1 MWDFGLLMLGI
12 VGLPIPDET
21 LLMFTGYLIFKH
33 ELEPLP
39 AFAAGFW
46 EASVASPSA
55 MRWVACLDCISSLVS
70 AAFYMS
76 CLRISTM
83 SAPGTRARASMGSSS
98 AISFP
103 YTPSGGLCGGS
114 SRLSLPVF
122 ATFAYLGGLLW
133 SSSFISIGY
142 VLGDEWEQMSA
153 SLQRYLLIGAGVIT
167 VVIATGFILMRRK
180 RPTPKVGLNSAS
192 TQLRH
197 GFDELAEGCGEV
209 SIEPAHAQGP
219 GESAASSR
227 RRSYVRQH

>member
-1 MWDFGLLMLGI
+1 MTPVESVFGWVAHYGYVGIFGLLMLGI

-39 AFAAGFW
+39 AFAAGFLGSICGITVSYALGRMLGLYFVTRLGRFLHVVPEDLDHVRAW
-46 EASVASPSA
+46 YEGKGKYGLVISYFIPGIRHLAAYVA
-55 MRWVACLDCISSLVS
+55 
-70 AAFYMS
+70 
-76 CLRISTM
+76 
-83 SAPGTRARASMGSSS
+83 
-98 AISFP
+98 
-103 YTPSGGLCGGS
+103 GS

-167 VVIATGFILMRRK
+167 VVITTGFILMRR
-180 RPTPKVGLNSAS
+180 RTGQP
-192 TQLRH
+192 
-197 GFDELAEGCGEV
+197 
-209 SIEPAHAQGP
+209 
-219 GESAASSR
+219 R
-227 RRSYVRQH
+227 RLG

>member
-1 MWDFGLLMLGI
+1 MTPVESVFGWVAHYGYVGIFGLLMLGI

-39 AFAAGFW
+39 AFAAGFLGSICGITVSYALGRMLGLYFVTRLGRFLHVVPEDLDHVRAW
-46 EASVASPSA
+46 YEGKGKYGLVISYFIPGIRHLAAYVA
-55 MRWVACLDCISSLVS
+55 
-70 AAFYMS
+70 
-76 CLRISTM
+76 
-83 SAPGTRARASMGSSS
+83 
-98 AISFP
+98 
-103 YTPSGGLCGGS
+103 GS

-167 VVIATGFILMRRK
+167 VVIATGFILMRR
-180 RPTPKVGLNSAS
+180 RTGQP
-192 TQLRH
+192 
-197 GFDELAEGCGEV
+197 
-209 SIEPAHAQGP
+209 
-219 GESAASSR
+219 R
-227 RRSYVRQH
+227 RLG